1 MGREGERRA
10 EEGRGAGKERLAVTE
25 LAENGP
31 PSTLSLTLGNLYPEA
46 EVFHSYTFLFIY
58 YFTRRIT

>member
-46 EVFHSYTFLFIY
+46 EVFHSYT
-58 YFTRRIT
+58 T